1 MARSFPINF
10 GHRGSTA
17 QVLRAL
23 ANNQIR
29 DAFRPRLSYRQVV
42 SFGDFVGEGD
52 TDQLLV
58 LNTLFPSN
66 TFPTDV
72 DVLPGTTVENL
83 VLPAGTSWSA
93 LTIRVGIAA
102 GDDDA
107 FLTVSN
113 LLGSGAAVGDILQ
126 TPAAAVYGGLHYPA
140 LSPQVRLVAT
150 GGNLSAMTAG
160 RFELVIPFT
169 PRAQR
174 SS

>member
-1 MARSFPINF
+1 MARTFPFNF
-10 GHRGSTA
+10 GHRGSSA
-17 QVLRAL
+17 QVVRAL
-23 ANNQIR
+23 ESGLVK

-42 SFGDFVGEGD
+42 SVGDFVGESD

-58 LNTLFPSN
+58 LNALFPRN
-66 TFPTDV
+66 TFPEDV

-113 LLGSGAAVGDILQ
+113 LLGSGAAAGDILQ
-126 TPAAAVYGGLHYPA
+126 TPAAAGYGGLYYPA
-140 LSPQVRLVAT
+140 LSPQVRLVST
-150 GGNLSAMTAG
+150 GGFLSAKTAMS
-160 RFELVIPFT
+160 FELVIPYT

>member
-10 GHRGSTA
+10 GHRGASA
-17 QVLRAL
+17 QIVRAL
-23 ANNQIR
+23 ENSQIR

-58 LNTLFPSN
+58 LNTLFPNN

-72 DVLPGTTVENL
+72 DLLPGTTVENL
-83 VLPAGTSWSA
+83 VLPAGTSWTA

-126 TPAAAVYGGLHYPA
+126 TTGAASYGGAYYAA
-140 LSPQVRLVAT
+140 LSPQVRLVST

-160 RFELVIPFT
+160 SFELVIPYT